1 MQRGW
6 NMEGIV
12 MMEITQL
19 EFDIGILQSVISDLF
34 KLQYDLEIY
43 VIS

>member
-6 NMEGIV
+6 NTEEIV

-19 EFDIGILQSVISDLF
+19 EFDIGLLQSVLSDLF